1 MILRKPPAPPIRR
14 LLFHGAAAVTAA
26 LLLPSC
32 QHEPTPEN
40 LKPIYA
46 KIDRKRPASL
56 EDWNTKTIRGHNAL
70 NYGASVAAMLAP
82 RDITISVRTVPTP
95 DGGTIV
101 KCGFQGKPGKSYG
114 FGSAVPISKDG
125 YFLTAAHCVG
135 PKGSTLQILAKTTS
149 PPVTLTLARV
159 VWRSNETN
167 PAEPDL
173 AILHAPIKP
182 EVVVSLA
189 PQETLKPGTPLLT
202 SGYGS
207 FKKSWAGG
215 RLQSIT
221 TPQTAPTGV
230 TWRELTHSAPFTPGD
245 SGGPIL
251 SSTGDLIGINSQI
264 VLATPGWLPFGLGP
278 LAYDRGICF
287 IPDPLWLQ
295 GIIQSDRAGPD
306 KKHRPRNSLKK

>member
-1 MILRKPPAPPIRR
+1 MNRGTLPSIFLRC
-14 LLFHGAAAVTAA
+14 LAAVAVPFLAA
-26 LLLPSC
+26 SC
-32 QHEPTPEN
+32 QHEPTPESV
-40 LKPIYA
+40 KPIYA

-56 EDWNTKTIRGHNAL
+56 EFWKTKSIQGREAL
-70 NYGASVAAMLAP
+70 DYGSRVSAMLAP
-82 RDITISVRTVPTP
+82 TDITISLRTVRTA
-95 DGGTIV
+95 DGGATV

-135 PKGSTLQILAKTTS
+135 QKGSTIQILAKTAS
-149 PPVTLTLARV
+149 PPVTLSLARV
-159 VWRSNETN
+159 VWRSDETN

-182 EVVVSLA
+182 EISVRIASPGL
-189 PQETLKPGTPLLT
+189 LKTGTPILT

-215 RLQSIT
+215 RIQSIT
-221 TPQTAPTGV
+221 APQTAPTGV

-251 SSTGDLIGINSQI
+251 SEDGELVGINSQI
-264 VLATPGWLPFGLGP
+264 VLTTPGWLPFGLGSFG
-278 LAYDRGICF
+278 YDRGICF
-287 IPDPLWLQ
+287 VPDPVWLDS
-295 GIIQSDRAGPD
+295 IIQRDRTSRD
-306 KKHRPRNSLKK
+306 RKHNIKK